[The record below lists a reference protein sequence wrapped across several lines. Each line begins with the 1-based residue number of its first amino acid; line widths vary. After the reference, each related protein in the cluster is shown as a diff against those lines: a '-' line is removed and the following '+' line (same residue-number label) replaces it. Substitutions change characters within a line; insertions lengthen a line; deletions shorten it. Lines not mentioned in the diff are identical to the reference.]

1 MTTLRTA
8 AEQAL
13 EALLLEATDP
23 PLPET
28 GAAIDALRAALE
40 VPQGEPVALTEGF
53 DAWWQYHRIK
63 RVLTPD
69 GVARMVWEASAR
81 HHRATAA
88 PPQVQ
93 RPLTERELQLIDG
106 MIEVQRHHADQCDR
120 IANRVMAEKQK
131 GWDMERV
138 DLLLKLRAS
147 GITDTGAA

>member
-1 MTTLRTA
+1 MTDLRTA
-8 AEQAL
+8 AEKAL
-13 EALLLEATDP
+13 AFLEFYTLNDSA
-23 PLPET
+23 EEWR
-28 GAAIDALRAALE
+28 GNVADALRAALAAE
-40 VPQGEPVALTEGF
+40 APQPPPLRFADIRELRTACAMQGLSQEFEELLA
-53 DAWWQYHRIK
+53 Q
-63 RVLTPD
+63 
-69 GVARMVWEASAR
+69 
-81 HHRATAA
+81 ATAA

-147 GITDTGAA
+147 GITNTEPQP